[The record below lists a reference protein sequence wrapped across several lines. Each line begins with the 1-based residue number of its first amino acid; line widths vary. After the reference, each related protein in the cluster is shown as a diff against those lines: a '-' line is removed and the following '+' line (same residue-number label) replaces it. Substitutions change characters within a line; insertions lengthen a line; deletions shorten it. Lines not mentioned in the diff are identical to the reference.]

1 MIKSLYLEAM
11 INSFTIE
18 NFKSYKKA
26 ALKLAPLTVMVGAN
40 ASGKSNALE
49 AIRFLTWMAQ
59 GQKLSSLQFE
69 VNQNNAAIRG
79 QIKDIFFK
87 GNSELKLGCLMQ
99 DSGLGHSWELQIT
112 LDHRLGK
119 EIHISKESMIKTNS
133 EEILYETTKPTSG
146 LATDISVAFN
156 NFARGGKKPQV
167 TCSDQLGIFT
177 QMSAP
182 GKINPNYKKSIQH
195 VGELSRYTESL
206 LSRILFL
213 DPSPQS
219 MRNYSFIS
227 ESALLGNGSNISAV
241 LYNLVNVDDNPF
253 DDEPGRLKK
262 EILQFIES
270 LPEQDITD
278 IDFLEGPRGEVM
290 VVLTETFGNENR
302 KMDAGVL
309 SDGTLRVLA
318 IAAALLSAP
327 EESIVI
333 IEEIDNGVHPS
344 RAKQLLNQINKIAV
358 KRRLQI
364 VLSTH
369 NPALMD
375 ALPDEVIPDVVFC
388 YRDKKDGSS
397 KLISLKD
404 VPDYP
409 ELISQGS
416 LGDLVT
422 EGALSNFVKNYEGPD
437 AKKEKALQW
446 LESIK

>member
-1 MIKSLYLEAM
+1 MIQ
-11 INSFTIE
+11 SFTIE
-18 NFKSYKKA
+18 NFKSYKTA
-26 ALKLAPLTVMVGAN
+26 VLKLAPLTVMVGAN

-49 AIRFLTWMAQ
+49 AIRFLSWMAQ

-69 VNQNNAAIRG
+69 INQNNAAIRG
-79 QIKDIFFK
+79 QIKDVFFR
-87 GNSELKLGCLMQ
+87 GDNEFKLGCEVQ
-99 DSGLGHSWELQIT
+99 DLGHSWELQIT

-119 EIHISKESMIKTNS
+119 EIHISKESMKIDS
-133 EEILYETTKPTSG
+133 SEILYETTKPTLD

-156 NFARGGKKPQV
+156 NFARGGKNPQV
-167 TCSDQLGIFT
+167 ICSDQLGVFT
-177 QMSAP
+177 QMSTY
-182 GKINPNYKKSIQH
+182 GKISPNYKKSNQLIGQ
-195 VGELSRYTESL
+195 LSRYTESL
-206 LSRILFL
+206 LTRILFL

-219 MRNYSFIS
+219 MRSYSFIS
-227 ESALLGNGSNISAV
+227 DSKLQGNGSNISSV
-241 LYNLVNVDDNPF
+241 LFNLVNNGYNPLIK
-253 DDEPGRLKK
+253 DKGSLKN
-262 EILQFIES
+262 EILSFIKS

-278 IDFLEGPRGEVM
+278 MEFLEGPRGEVM
-290 VVLTETFGNENR
+290 LSLTETFGNKSQ
-302 KMDAGVL
+302 KMDAGIL

-344 RAKQLLNQINKIAV
+344 RAKQLLNQINKVAV
-358 KRRLQI
+358 ERGLRI
-364 VLSTH
+364 ILSTH

-422 EGALSNFVKNYEGPD
+422 EGTLSSFVKNYEGAE
-437 AKKEKALQW
+437 AKKAKALEW
-446 LESIK
+446 LDSIK

>member
-1 MIKSLYLEAM
+1 MIQ
-11 INSFTIE
+11 SFTIE

-26 ALKLAPLTVMVGAN
+26 ELKLAPLTVMVGAN

-49 AIRFLTWMAQ
+49 AIRFLSWMAQ

-79 QIKDIFFK
+79 QIRDIFFR
-87 GNSELKLGCLMQ
+87 GQNDFTVGCTMHDQALP
-99 DSGLGHSWELQIT
+99 HKWILQMN
-112 LDHRLGK
+112 LDLRLGK
-119 EIHISKESMIKTNS
+119 EIHISRESMYIDS
-133 EEILYETTKPTSG
+133 GEMLYETTKPTVD
-146 LATDISVAFN
+146 LATDISVAWN

-167 TCSDQLGIFT
+167 ICSDQLAIFT
-177 QMSAP
+177 QMSAD
-182 GKINPNYKKSIQH
+182 GKINPSYKKSNILIGQR
-195 VGELSRYTESL
+195 SRYTEAL

-219 MRNYSFIS
+219 MRDYSFTS
-227 ESALLGNGSNISAV
+227 DTNLKGNGSNLSAV
-241 LYNLVNVDDNPF
+241 LYNLVNQKEDNLISQ
-253 DDEPGRLKK
+253 EGSQKS
-262 EILQFIES
+262 EILNFIKS
-270 LPEQDITD
+270 LPEQDISD
-278 IDFLEGPRGEVM
+278 LGFLEGPRGEVM
-290 VVLTETFGNENR
+290 VTLTETFGNEKR

-309 SDGTLRVLA
+309 SDGTLRILA

-327 EESIVI
+327 EHSIVI

-344 RAKQLLNQINKIAV
+344 RAKQLLNQINKIALR
-358 KRRLQI
+358 RRLRI

-388 YRDKKDGSS
+388 YRDKVDGSS
-397 KLISLKD
+397 KLVSLKD

-422 EGALSNFVKNYEGPD
+422 EGALSNFVKNYEGSE
-437 AKKEKALQW
+437 AKKAKALKW

>member
-1 MIKSLYLEAM
+1 MIHAFK
-11 INSFTIE
+11 IE
-18 NFKSYKKA
+18 NFKSYRQA
-26 ALKLAPLTVMVGAN
+26 ELKLAPLTVMVGAN

-49 AIRFLTWMAQ
+49 AIRFLSWMAQ

-69 VNQNNAAIRG
+69 VNQSNTAIRG
-79 QIKDIFFK
+79 QIRDVFFRGENEFRIECFMKDI
-87 GNSELKLGCLMQ
+87 
-99 DSGLGHSWELQIT
+99 GLEQAWELQVN
-112 LDHRLGK
+112 LDFRLGK
-119 EIHISKESMIKTNS
+119 EIHISKEVLKLSSGEM
-133 EEILYETTKPTSG
+133 LYETTKPTLD

-167 TCSDQLGIFT
+167 TCSDQLAIFT
-177 QMSAP
+177 QMGVH
-182 GKINPNYKKSIQH
+182 GKINSNYKKSTDLIGQ
-195 VGELSRYTESL
+195 LSRATESL

-219 MRNYSFIS
+219 MRNYSFS
-227 ESALLGNGSNISAV
+227 SDSALLGNGSNISAV
-241 LYNLVNVDDNPF
+241 LYNLVNREGFPSQ
-253 DDEPGRLKK
+253 KQ
-262 EILQFIES
+262 EILNFIKS
-270 LPEQDITD
+270 LPEQDISD
-278 IDFLEGPRGEVM
+278 IGFLEGPRGEVM
-290 VVLTETFGNENR
+290 VTLTETFGNESR

-318 IAAALLSAP
+318 VAAALLSAP
-327 EESIVI
+327 KESIVI

-358 KRRLQI
+358 QRRLRI

-375 ALPDEVIPDVVFC
+375 ALPDEVVPNVVFC
-388 YRDKKDGSS
+388 YRDRKDGSS

-404 VPDYP
+404 VPNYP

-422 EGALSNFVKNYEGPD
+422 EGALSNFVKNYQGQD
-437 AKKEKALQW
+437 DKKEKALRW
-446 LESIK
+446 LETIK